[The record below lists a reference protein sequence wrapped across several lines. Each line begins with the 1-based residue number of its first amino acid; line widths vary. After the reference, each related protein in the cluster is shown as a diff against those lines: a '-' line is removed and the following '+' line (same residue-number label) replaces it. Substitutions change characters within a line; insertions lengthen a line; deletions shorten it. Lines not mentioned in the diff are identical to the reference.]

1 MPHYELDGQGAI
13 VTGSGRSIGRG
24 IALRLGREGASVV
37 VADIDL
43 PSAEAVS
50 KEIQS
55 AGGKAI
61 AVRMDVT
68 RKTDADRVVAETVAA
83 FGRLDILVNNA
94 AIARVKPTLEVEE
107 ADWDEHMAVNAK
119 GVLFCSQAAA
129 REMIKQ
135 GHGGRIITILSTAA
149 RLPGGPTTALGAYV
163 ASKHAALGL
172 IQKMSQEMAPHGIL
186 MNAVFPGIVD
196 TPMLHNQMRS
206 VAELTGESYQ
216 AQRERFQAKILLG
229 RLQQPE
235 DVANMVA
242 FLASSDANYTVGQSF
257 DASGG
262 AFFW

>member
-24 IALRLGREGASVV
+24 IALRLGREGASVTV
-37 VADIDL
+37 SDIDL
-43 PSAEAVS
+43 SSAEAVS

-61 AVRMDVT
+61 AMKMDVS
-68 RKTDADRVVAETVAA
+68 KKAVADRVVAQTVDA
-83 FGRLDILVNNA
+83 FGRLDVLVNNA
-94 AIARVKPTLEVEE
+94 GVAQVKPAMEIEE
-107 ADWDEHMAVNAK
+107 ADWDLHMNVNAK

-129 REMIKQ
+129 QQMIKQ

-149 RLPGGPTTALGAYV
+149 RIPSGRNTALAAYV

-172 IQKMSQEMAPHGIL
+172 IQQMSQDLAPHGIL
-186 MNAVFPGIVD
+186 MNGVFPGIVD
-196 TPMLHNQMRS
+196 TPMLHNQMRR
-206 VAELTGESYQ
+206 VAELTGESVD
-216 AQRERFQAKILLG
+216 AQRKRFLAKIPMG
-229 RLQQPE
+229 RLQHPD

-242 FLASSDANYTVGQSF
+242 FLASSDANYTVGQCF
-257 DASGG
+257 DVNGG